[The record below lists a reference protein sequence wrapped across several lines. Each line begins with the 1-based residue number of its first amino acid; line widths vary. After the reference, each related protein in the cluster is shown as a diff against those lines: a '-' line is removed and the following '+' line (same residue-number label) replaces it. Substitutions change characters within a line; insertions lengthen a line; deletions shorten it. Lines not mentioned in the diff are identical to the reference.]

1 MQRLRMTTHK
11 YKVGQRVE
19 FRPGRSAMPASARE
33 YTIVRLLP
41 VEGED
46 LLYRIKAVGEPFDRV
61 AKERELF
68 SR

>member
-1 MQRLRMTTHK
+1 MTTHK

-19 FRPGRSAMPASARE
+19 FRPARGVMPTSSRE

-46 LLYRIKAVGEPFDRV
+46 LVYRIKAVGEPFDRV
-61 AKERELF
+61 AKERELS